1 MQEERWER
9 QQKQVSA
16 KKVEQKG
23 LEWRNAGFPSTR
35 MESSLQ
41 KITSHPSMPEKLFQI
56 ALDIQHQGK
65 TEHQGTTEHS
75 Q

>member
-9 QQKQVSA
+9 QQKQVSV
-16 KKVEQKG
+16 KKVAQKG
-23 LEWRNAGFPSTR
+23 LEWRNAGFPSTQ

-41 KITSHPSMPEKLFQI
+41 KIKSHPSMPEKLFQI
-56 ALDIQHQGK
+56 ALDIQHQAK
-65 TEHQGTTEHS
+65 TEQGTTEHS